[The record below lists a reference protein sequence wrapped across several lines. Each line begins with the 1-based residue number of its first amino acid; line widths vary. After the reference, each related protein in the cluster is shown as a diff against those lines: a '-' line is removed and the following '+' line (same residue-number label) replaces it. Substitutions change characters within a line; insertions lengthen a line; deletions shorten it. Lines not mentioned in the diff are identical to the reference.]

1 MPYRDVL
8 TPLMER
14 LVRLVGA
21 PAAVQLARAIPKLV
35 VDSDGTVLDYDRD
48 DPQTTARLLIERYE
62 AVFGALA
69 APPAPED
76 TVERSTGDPEASAT
90 PPIPPMRILL
100 VDDHAL
106 VREGLVSLIAPQPDM
121 QVVGQAGSLR
131 EALALAARLRPDLVL
146 MDFTLPDG
154 TGADATRAILAT
166 LPATKI
172 VFLTVHDDDER
183 LFAAIAAGA
192 VGYLLK
198 SVRAADLLSRLRG
211 VMRGEVALSPAIG
224 QRILDEV
231 ARRPVTRPVETGPVA
246 ELTERE
252 VEIVRLIVQGHT
264 NRQIADALHLSVR
277 TVEYHRANVTGK
289 LGLHSRA
296 ELVRYAVEHGLVTA
310 QDSPKERDTTRRNP
324 R

>member
-1 MPYRDVL
+1 MPYRDIL

-21 PAAVQLARAIPKLV
+21 PAAVQLVRTIPKLV
-35 VDSDGTVLDYDRD
+35 VDSDGTVLDYDHH
-48 DPQTTARLLIERYE
+48 DPHTTARLLLERYE
-62 AVFGALA
+62 AVFGAV
-69 APPAPED
+69 APTLPMPEGSAGATAGGSD
-76 TVERSTGDPEASAT
+76 ALDDPHMR
-90 PPIPPMRILL
+90 PMRILL

-166 LPATKI
+166 LPGIKI

-198 SVRAADLLSRLRG
+198 SVRAADLLDLLRG

-231 ARRPVTRPVETGPVA
+231 ARRPVAPVTVTPAAE
-246 ELTERE
+246 ELTKRE
-252 VEIVRLIVQGHT
+252 EEIVRLIVQGHT

-277 TVEYHRANVTGK
+277 TVEYRRASVMSK
-289 LGLHSRA
+289 LGLNSRA
-296 ELVRYAVEHGLVTA
+296 ELVRYAAKHGLLAPMRV
-310 QDSPKERDTTRRNP
+310 
-324 R
+324 